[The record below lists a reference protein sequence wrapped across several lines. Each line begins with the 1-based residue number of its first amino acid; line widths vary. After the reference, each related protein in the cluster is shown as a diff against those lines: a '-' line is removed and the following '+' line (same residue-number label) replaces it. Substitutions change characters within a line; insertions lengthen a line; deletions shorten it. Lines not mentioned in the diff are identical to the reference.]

1 MTFPRPLQMSMSR
14 VSASR
19 TSMSRMSAGGRV
31 SAGGYQTGG
40 IPGVGG
46 RMVPGPG
53 MLQRASLVRVH

>member
-1 MTFPRPLQMSMSR
+1 MSR
-14 VSASR
+14 VSANR
-19 TSMSRMSAGGRV
+19 TSVSRMSAGGRV

-53 MLQRASLVRVH
+53 MLQRASLVKVH